1 MNLQPDQQTP
11 LYKTKEA
18 AAFLGLSIAF
28 LDRDRWA
35 GRRNGT
41 GPLIPY
47 VRVGNRAVRYRL
59 SDLRDHIDKNLTG

>member
-1 MNLQPDQQTP
+1 MNLQLDQQTR

-18 AAFLGLSIAF
+18 AAFLGVSIAF

-35 GRRNGT
+35 GKRNGT

-47 VRVGNRAVRYRL
+47 VRVGNRAVRYRI
-59 SDLRDHIDKNLTG
+59 SDLQDHIEQNLTG